1 MLTMNP
7 PTDRLAELRRAY
19 LFANM
24 APAHLQTLVNG
35 MQDLR
40 LKAGDN
46 LFRHGQPAERFFS
59 CARAWS
65 NSTACHPTATRR
77 SSRSC
82 ARAKPSPRR

>member
-1 MLTMNP
+1 MLTVNS

-19 LFANM
+19 LFADM
-24 APAHLQTLVNG
+24 APATLQTLVNG

-40 LKAGDN
+40 LKAGDS
-46 LFRHGQPAERFFS
+46 LFRHGQPAERFFFL
-59 CARAWS
+59 REGLVKF
-65 NSTACHPTATRR
+65 TACRPKATRR